1 MKFRKIELKDINKNI
16 VGKWIK
22 DSNKYIAVKV
32 KKYYEHCCE
41 PTYLVSWEHN
51 EEYLNYGYYTDVD
64 MLLRDFDIECG
75 LETKEVE
82 E

>member
-22 DSNKYIAVKV
+22 DSNKDIAVKV
-32 KKYYEHCCE
+32 KDYYEHCCE
-41 PTYLVSWEHN
+41 PTHLVSWEQN
-51 EEYLNYGYYTDVD
+51 EQYLNYGYYTDVD